1 LLKAGH
7 GEKLAMTHRHQKEK
21 HLMLKTHR
29 HGSLVDR
36 LKNLGKIPSLVGST
50 EGLGTGGSQSKSR
63 YRSLRTKIFLLIGT
77 LVLIPLF
84 IIILVSYVWLQGA
97 LKEEFDIQLKGNIES
112 TRQAIEY
119 FIEERIYALRFLA
132 SASSFG
138 QLSNEKYVN
147 DIFVKFKREFGEIVD
162 LGLIDSNGMQLT
174 YSGPYELQGKIY
186 SNQDWFNAV
195 AVRGV
200 YVSDAF
206 MGYRKIP
213 HFAIAVKKELPE
225 KGTFCILRA
234 TIDMA
239 TLNRYLSTVNLKK
252 KDDAFIINRDGILQ
266 TQSRFHGNVLEKV
279 NIEIPLPNDT
289 VSLNEISRAHK
300 APLILGLTTI
310 KNSPWI
316 IGVTVTSTAE
326 SKLLDML
333 TNDKAAIYLA
343 LVLIVLGIIVNM
355 RITATVLNW
364 IREVELER
372 EEVIAQTNH
381 TGRLASIGRL
391 AAGVAHEINNPL
403 AIINEK
409 AGLMKDLMLMSD
421 EPPDKEK
428 FLGLIKTIADSVN
441 RCRTITH
448 RLLGFARRMDVQ
460 HEEIDL
466 NDTIREVIEF
476 LDKEILY
483 RSIKLQTHFKDDLPR
498 IVSDKGQLQQVFL
511 NIINNA
517 IDAIPDEGLI
527 IVSTE
532 LKDQD
537 RVRVSVTDNGQGI
550 PKDTIENIFEPF
562 YTTKGKG
569 KGTGLGLSISYGII
583 QRLGGNISVES
594 KVGEG
599 STFYVELP
607 IRVAG

>member
-1 LLKAGH
+1 
-7 GEKLAMTHRHQKEK
+7 MI
-21 HLMLKTHR
+21 
-29 HGSLVDR
+29 DR
-36 LKNLGKIPSLVGST
+36 LRRKGTSWSAIPALTGPA
-50 EGLGTGGSQSKSR
+50 EGPLPKDR
-63 YRSLRTKIFLLIGT
+63 YKGLRTRIFLLIGT
-77 LVLIPLF
+77 LAGIPLVV
-84 IIILVSYVWLQGA
+84 ITVISYVWLQGA
-97 LKEEFDIQLKGNIES
+97 LKEDFNNQLKGNVES
-112 TRQAIEY
+112 TRQSIEF
-119 FIEERIYALRFLA
+119 FIEERISALRFLA
-132 SASSFG
+132 SANSYS
-138 QLSNEKYVN
+138 QLSDDKYLN
-147 DIFVKFKREFGEIVD
+147 DIFIKFKREFGELVD
-162 LGLIDSNGMQLT
+162 LGLIDSKGVQLT
-174 YSGPYELQGKIY
+174 YSGPYDLRGKIY

-200 YVSDAF
+200 YVSDVF

-239 TLNRYLSTVNLKK
+239 TLNRYISTVNLKGR
-252 KDDAFIINRDGILQ
+252 DDAFIINRDGILQ

-279 NIEIPLPNDT
+279 KLEVPHPNDT
-289 VSLNEISRAHK
+289 VTLGEIRQAGG
-300 APLILGLTTI
+300 APLILGFTTI

-316 IGVTVTSTAE
+316 IGVTVTSTAQ
-326 SKLLDML
+326 SKLLDLL
-333 TNDKAAIYLA
+333 TSDIAAIYLA
-343 LVLIVLGIIVNM
+343 LVLIVMGIIANM
-355 RITATVLNW
+355 RITATVVNW
-364 IREVELER
+364 IREAEQER
-372 EEVIAQTNH
+372 EEAIVQTHH

-409 AGLMKDLMLMSD
+409 AGLMKDLMLMSN

-428 FLGLIKTIADSVN
+428 FLGLIKAIADSVN

-476 LDKEILY
+476 LDKETLY
-483 RSIKLQTHFKDDLPR
+483 RNIKLETHLREDLPR

-517 IDAIPDEGLI
+517 IDAVSDGGMIV
-527 IVSTE
+527 VSTE
-532 LKDQD
+532 VKDQD
-537 RVRVSVTDNGQGI
+537 RVRVSIADNGQGI
-550 PKDTIENIFEPF
+550 PRDTIKNIFEPF

-583 QRLGGNISVES
+583 QRLGGDILVES
-594 KVGEG
+594 DVDEG

-607 IRVAG
+607 IRAAGQ

>member
-1 LLKAGH
+1 MLKAGIR
-7 GEKLAMTHRHQKEK
+7 GGMLDRLRRKVASWSTMPAMTGPAEGQRSKDRYTS
-21 HLMLKTHR
+21 LKTR
-29 HGSLVDR
+29 
-36 LKNLGKIPSLVGST
+36 
-50 EGLGTGGSQSKSR
+50 
-63 YRSLRTKIFLLIGT
+63 IFLLIGS
-77 LVLIPLF
+77 LVCIPIV
-84 IIILVSYVWLQGA
+84 IITVISYVWLQSA
-97 LKEEFDIQLKGNIES
+97 LKEDFNNQLRGNIES
-112 TRQAIEY
+112 TRQSIDF
-119 FIEERIYALRFLA
+119 FIEERISALRFLA
-132 SASSFG
+132 SANSFG
-138 QLSNEKYVN
+138 QLSDDKYLN
-147 DIFVKFKREFGEIVD
+147 DIFIKFKREFGELVD
-162 LGLIDSNGMQLT
+162 LGLIDSNGVQFT
-174 YSGPYELQGKIY
+174 YSGPYDLKGKIY

-200 YVSDAF
+200 YVSDVF

-239 TLNRYLSTVNLKK
+239 TLNRSISTFNLKS
-252 KDDAFIINRDGILQ
+252 KDDAFIINGDGILQ

-279 NIEIPLPNDT
+279 NIDVPHAKDA
-289 VSLNEISRAHK
+289 VSLHEVRQNDGTPFIF
-300 APLILGLTTI
+300 GFTTI
-310 KNSPWI
+310 RNSPWI
-316 IGVTVTSTAE
+316 MGVTVTSTAQ
-326 SKLLDML
+326 SKLLGLL
-333 TNDKAAIYLA
+333 TSDITAIYLA
-343 LVLIVLGIIVNM
+343 LVLMVLGTIANM
-355 RITATVLNW
+355 RITATVVNW
-364 IREVELER
+364 IREAELER
-372 EEVIAQTNH
+372 EEAIVQTHH

-409 AGLMKDLMLMSD
+409 AGLMKDLMLMSN

-428 FLGLIKTIADSVN
+428 FLGLIKAISDSVN

-476 LDKEILY
+476 LDKEVLY
-483 RSIKLQTHFKDDLPR
+483 RNIRLDTHLKEDLPR

-517 IDAIPDEGLI
+517 IDAVPDGGVI
-527 IVSTE
+527 AVSTE
-532 LKDQD
+532 VKGRD
-537 RVRVSVTDNGQGI
+537 RVRVTIMDNGQGI
-550 PKDTIENIFEPF
+550 PKDTIKNIFEPF

-583 QRLGGNISVES
+583 QRLGGDISVES
-594 KVGEG
+594 EEGEG

-607 IRVAG
+607 IRAVGQ

>member
-1 LLKAGH
+1 MLKAGIR
-7 GEKLAMTHRHQKEK
+7 GGMLDRLRRKVASWSTMPALTGPAESPRSKDRYTS
-21 HLMLKTHR
+21 LKTR
-29 HGSLVDR
+29 
-36 LKNLGKIPSLVGST
+36 
-50 EGLGTGGSQSKSR
+50 
-63 YRSLRTKIFLLIGT
+63 IFLLIGS
-77 LVLIPLF
+77 LVCIPIV
-84 IIILVSYVWLQGA
+84 IITVISYVWLQSA
-97 LKEEFDIQLKGNIES
+97 LKEDFNNQLRGNIES
-112 TRQAIEY
+112 TRQSIDF
-119 FIEERIYALRFLA
+119 FIEERISALRFLA
-132 SASSFG
+132 SSNSFG
-138 QLSNEKYVN
+138 QLSDDKYLN
-147 DIFVKFKREFGEIVD
+147 DIFIKFKREFGELVD
-162 LGLIDSNGMQLT
+162 LGLIDSNGVQFT
-174 YSGPYELQGKIY
+174 YSGPYDLKGKRY

-200 YVSDAF
+200 YVSDVF

-239 TLNRYLSTVNLKK
+239 TLNRSISTFNLKS
-252 KDDAFIINRDGILQ
+252 KDDAFIINGDGILQ

-279 NIEIPLPNDT
+279 NIDVPHAKDA
-289 VSLNEISRAHK
+289 VSLHELRQNDGTPFIF
-300 APLILGLTTI
+300 GFTTI
-310 KNSPWI
+310 RNSPWI
-316 IGVTVTSTAE
+316 MGVTVTSTAQ
-326 SKLLDML
+326 SKLLGLL
-333 TNDKAAIYLA
+333 TSDITAIYLA
-343 LVLIVLGIIVNM
+343 LVLMVLGTIANM
-355 RITATVLNW
+355 KITATVVNW
-364 IREVELER
+364 IREAELER
-372 EEVIAQTNH
+372 EEAIVQTHH

-409 AGLMKDLMLMSD
+409 AGLMKDLMLMSK

-428 FLGLIKTIADSVN
+428 FLGLIKAISDSVN

-476 LDKEILY
+476 LDKEVLY
-483 RSIKLQTHFKDDLPR
+483 RNIKLDTHLKEDLPR

-511 NIINNA
+511 NLINNA
-517 IDAIPDEGLI
+517 IDAVPDGGVI
-527 IVSTE
+527 AVSTE
-532 LKDQD
+532 VKGRDM
-537 RVRVSVTDNGQGI
+537 VRVTIMDNGQGI
-550 PKDTIENIFEPF
+550 PKDTIKNIFEPF

-583 QRLGGNISVES
+583 KRLGGDISVES
-594 KVGEG
+594 EVGEG

-607 IRVAG
+607 IRTVGQ

>member
-1 LLKAGH
+1 
-7 GEKLAMTHRHQKEK
+7 
-21 HLMLKTHR
+21 
-29 HGSLVDR
+29 
-36 LKNLGKIPSLVGST
+36 
-50 EGLGTGGSQSKSR
+50 
-63 YRSLRTKIFLLIGT
+63 
-77 LVLIPLF
+77 
-84 IIILVSYVWLQGA
+84 
-97 LKEEFDIQLKGNIES
+97 
-112 TRQAIEY
+112 
-119 FIEERIYALRFLA
+119 
-132 SASSFG
+132 
-138 QLSNEKYVN
+138 
-147 DIFVKFKREFGEIVD
+147 
-162 LGLIDSNGMQLT
+162 MQFT
-174 YSGPYELQGKIY
+174 YSGPYDLKGKIY

-200 YVSDAF
+200 YVSDVF

-239 TLNRYLSTVNLKK
+239 TLNRSLSTFNLKS
-252 KDDAFIINRDGILQ
+252 KDDAFIINGDGILQ
-266 TQSRFHGNVLEKV
+266 TQSRFHGNVLEKF
-279 NIEIPLPNDT
+279 NIDVPHAKDA
-289 VSLNEISRAHK
+289 VSLHELRQNDGTPFIF
-300 APLILGLTTI
+300 GFTTI
-310 KNSPWI
+310 RNSPWI
-316 IGVTVTSTAE
+316 MGVTVTSNAQ
-326 SKLLDML
+326 SKILGLLTSDI
-333 TNDKAAIYLA
+333 TAIYLA
-343 LVLIVLGIIVNM
+343 LVLMVLGTVANM
-355 RITATVLNW
+355 RITATVVNW
-364 IREVELER
+364 IREAELER
-372 EEVIAQTNH
+372 EEAIVQTHH

-428 FLGLIKTIADSVN
+428 FLGLIKAISDSVN

-476 LDKEILY
+476 LDKEVLY
-483 RSIKLQTHFKDDLPR
+483 RNIKLDTRLKEDLPR

-517 IDAIPDEGLI
+517 IDAVPDGGVI
-527 IVSTE
+527 AVSTE
-532 LKDQD
+532 VKGRDM
-537 RVRVSVTDNGQGI
+537 VRVTIMDNGQGI
-550 PKDTIENIFEPF
+550 PKDTIKNIFEPF

-583 QRLGGNISVES
+583 KRLGGDISVES
-594 KVGEG
+594 EVGEG

-607 IRVAG
+607 IRTVGQ

>member
-1 LLKAGH
+1 MIDRLRRKVANWSKNPG
-7 GEKLAMTHRHQKEK
+7 MTGLGSCSLSKEK
-21 HLMLKTHR
+21 
-29 HGSLVDR
+29 D
-36 LKNLGKIPSLVGST
+36 
-50 EGLGTGGSQSKSR
+50 R
-63 YRSLRTKIFLLIGT
+63 YRSLRTRIFVLIGS
-77 LVLIPLF
+77 LAGIPLVV
-84 IIILVSYVWLQGA
+84 ITVISYVWLQSA
-97 LKEEFDIQLKGNIES
+97 LKEDFNNQLKGGVES
-112 TRQAIEY
+112 TRQSIEF
-119 FIEERIYALRFLA
+119 FIEERISALRFLA
-132 SASSFG
+132 SANSYG
-138 QLSNEKYVN
+138 QLSDGKYLN
-147 DIFVKFKREFGEIVD
+147 DIFIKFKREFGELVD
-162 LGLIDSNGMQLT
+162 LGLIDSSGVQLT
-174 YSGPYELQGKIY
+174 YSGPYDLKGKIY

-200 YVSDAF
+200 YVSDVF

-239 TLNRYLSTVNLKK
+239 TLNRYISTVKLKGR
-252 KDDAFIINRDGILQ
+252 DDAFIINRDGILQ
-266 TQSRFHGNVLEKV
+266 TQSRFHGNVLDKV
-279 NIEIPLPNDT
+279 KIDVPHPSDT
-289 VSLNEISRAHK
+289 VSLNEIRQAGG
-300 APLILGLTTI
+300 APLILGFTTI

-316 IGVTVTSTAE
+316 IGVTVTSTAQ
-326 SKLLDML
+326 SKLLDLL
-333 TNDKAAIYLA
+333 TSDIAAIYLA
-343 LVLIVLGIIVNM
+343 LVLIVLGIIANM
-355 RITATVLNW
+355 RITATVVNW
-364 IREVELER
+364 IREAEQER
-372 EEVIAQTNH
+372 EEAIVQTHH

-409 AGLMKDLMLMSD
+409 AGLMKDLMLMSN

-428 FLGLIKTIADSVN
+428 FLGLIKAISDSVN

-476 LDKEILY
+476 LDKETLY
-483 RSIKLQTHFKDDLPR
+483 RNIKLETRLKEDLPR

-517 IDAIPDEGLI
+517 IDAVPDGGMI
-527 IVSTE
+527 VVSTE
-532 LKDQD
+532 VKDQD
-537 RVRVSVTDNGQGI
+537 RVRVSIADNGQGI
-550 PKDTIENIFEPF
+550 PKDMIKNIFEPF
-562 YTTKGKG
+562 YTTKSKG

-583 QRLGGNISVES
+583 QRLGGDILVES
-594 KVGEG
+594 EVDEG

-607 IRVAG
+607 IRAAGQ

>member
-1 LLKAGH
+1 
-7 GEKLAMTHRHQKEK
+7 
-21 HLMLKTHR
+21 MLKTHR

>member
-1 LLKAGH
+1 MLKAGIR
-7 GEKLAMTHRHQKEK
+7 GGMLDRLRRKVASWSTMPALTGPAEGPRSKDRYTS
-21 HLMLKTHR
+21 LKTR
-29 HGSLVDR
+29 
-36 LKNLGKIPSLVGST
+36 
-50 EGLGTGGSQSKSR
+50 
-63 YRSLRTKIFLLIGT
+63 IFLLIGS
-77 LVLIPLF
+77 LVCIPIV
-84 IIILVSYVWLQGA
+84 IITVISYVWLQSA
-97 LKEEFDIQLKGNIES
+97 LKEDFNNQLRGNIES
-112 TRQAIEY
+112 TRQSIDF
-119 FIEERIYALRFLA
+119 FIEERISALRFLA
-132 SASSFG
+132 SSNSFG
-138 QLSNEKYVN
+138 QLSDDKYLN
-147 DIFVKFKREFGEIVD
+147 DIFIKFKREFGELVD
-162 LGLIDSNGMQLT
+162 LGLIDSNGVQFT
-174 YSGPYELQGKIY
+174 YSGPYDLKGKIY

-200 YVSDAF
+200 YVSDVF

-239 TLNRYLSTVNLKK
+239 TLNRSLSTFNLKS
-252 KDDAFIINRDGILQ
+252 KDDAFIINGDGILQ
-266 TQSRFHGNVLEKV
+266 TQSRFHGNVLERV
-279 NIEIPLPNDT
+279 NIDVPHAKDA
-289 VSLNEISRAHK
+289 VSLHELRQNDGTPFIF
-300 APLILGLTTI
+300 GFTTI
-310 KNSPWI
+310 RNSPWI
-316 IGVTVTSTAE
+316 MGVTVTSTAQ
-326 SKLLDML
+326 SKLLGLL
-333 TNDKAAIYLA
+333 TSDITAIYLA
-343 LVLIVLGIIVNM
+343 LVLMVLGTIANM
-355 RITATVLNW
+355 RITATVVNW
-364 IREVELER
+364 IREAELER
-372 EEVIAQTNH
+372 EEAIVQTHH

-409 AGLMKDLMLMSD
+409 AGLMKDLMLMSK

-428 FLGLIKTIADSVN
+428 FLGLIKAISDSVN

-476 LDKEILY
+476 LDKEVLY
-483 RSIKLQTHFKDDLPR
+483 RNIKLDTHLKEDLPR

-517 IDAIPDEGLI
+517 IDAVPDGGVI
-527 IVSTE
+527 AVSTE
-532 LKDQD
+532 VKGRDI
-537 RVRVSVTDNGQGI
+537 VRVTIMDNGQGI
-550 PKDTIENIFEPF
+550 PKDTIKNIFEPF

-583 QRLGGNISVES
+583 KRLGGDISVES
-594 KVGEG
+594 EVGEG

-607 IRVAG
+607 IRTVGQ